1 MPDLDNDGW
10 PDLFYV
16 TGHVF
21 PELERTLPAYP
32 HKGPAILF
40 RALGNGR
47 FEQLFTTSA
56 DHSSRGAAFG
66 DFDNDGDV
74 DVAIMNMNER
84 PSLLR
89 NELTAPDRHWLKV
102 RLIGTKSPRTP
113 IGATVTATYNGK
125 SQIQVLLSQASYLSV
140 NDPRLH
146 FGLGSAKTADLE
158 IWWTGGARQILR
170 DVKSDQLLTI
180 REGEGIIRAER
191 F

>member
-21 PELERTLPAYP
+21 PEVEAALPAYP
-32 HKGPAILF
+32 HRGPRIIF
-40 RALGNGR
+40 RNLEEGR
-47 FEQLFTTSA
+47 FEELLDSPAQ
-56 DHSSRGAAFG
+56 HSSRGAAFG

-74 DVAIMNMNER
+74 DIAVINMNEP

-89 NELTAPDRHWLKV
+89 NELHDPGRHWLKV
-102 RLIGTKSPRTP
+102 RLVGSRSPRTP
-113 IGATVTATYNGK
+113 AGAIVTARYGGRP
-125 SQIQVLLSQASYLSV
+125 QAQVLLSQASYLSV

-146 FGLGSAKTADLE
+146 FGLGSATKADLE
-158 IWWTGGARQILR
+158 IQWPSGEREVIRGVEAGQLVTIQEGRAI
-170 DVKSDQLLTI
+170 VKT
-180 REGEGIIRAER
+180 ER